1 MDSPRQRFLHRW
13 LLNWAIFHAVWTLLV
28 GLYWIT
34 TRHEMAAGAF
44 LTSGPLMMVLI
55 ISALL
60 TRRWRQ

>member
-1 MDSPRQRFLHRW
+1 MARIFYDF
-13 LLNWAIFHAVWTLLV
+13 LLNWAIIQAGWTLIV
-28 GLYWIT
+28 GLWWILT
-34 TRHEMAAGAF
+34 GHEMAAGAF